1 MEALPQRQGLFRLM
15 RGKPAELQEASGGVG
30 PHRLQAMIDHAPDV
44 ICLVDKNAT
53 FLYAS
58 PAIKSAFGYDPD
70 ALTGTNAL
78 TLVHPQ
84 DRPQMAQ
91 RLQTRVEQPGTKGIG
106 MCRFRHADGSYRF
119 IEASALNRLDDPKI
133 GALVC
138 WIRDVTEFRETLA
151 TLRERERRMIGVFS
165 SVAEGIITTSD
176 TGIIEDFNAAAERI
190 FGYARQDVI
199 GKRIKLL
206 IPEIWDD
213 IHEDFVRDVKAMGE
227 AGAATAPTRDI
238 DGQHADGSEITL
250 ELSGGWFEHLGR
262 SFFTVIVRDVSDK
275 KRSDAALR
283 VSEERFALAAEAAS
297 DGLWDWNVMEN
308 TVYFGPRWEKLLEL
322 DPGTLDDR
330 IETWFNR
337 LHEADFAQF
346 TTAFDMV
353 LAGEVTTLEVEHRML
368 CGDEQYRWFLTRG
381 LGVQDAQGRVNRIVG
396 SVSDI
401 HGRKTAEDRAA
412 HNALHDVLTDLPNR
426 QLLIDRIDQ
435 LYHRREIGPAKSSGL
450 IVIDLDRFRVVN
462 ESLGHRTGDQILVTV
477 ARRLESAVRR
487 GDTVARLGSDQFGVL
502 ITETGDPAALQK
514 RAEDFQSV
522 LGTTITVGGDSA
534 DLTASVGLRP
544 LDNETLAP
552 EDLLRDALLASQEAK
567 RLGGDQIVPF
577 FLELRT
583 SALQTFQFEN
593 DLRAAVREG
602 RVEAYYQPLVD
613 IDSGHPVGF
622 EALARLHHPS
632 RGIIPPSEFIPI
644 AEETGL
650 IAELADQVLEQ
661 ATEQL
666 AAWKRNFPQLD
677 PLAVTINLSPVQFDR
692 QDVVGQLR
700 RAITK
705 TGLRGNDLKI
715 EITESLLMQNP
726 ERSSQILRNIQ
737 ALGVKICVDDF
748 GTGYSSL
755 SYLRQFSFDTLKI
768 DRSFVSRIV
777 SDNRDAELVRTM
789 IQLGQNVGMNVVA
802 EGVETQSQL
811 DVLYKFRC
819 HFAQGYL
826 FAKPLPANEATEW
839 LKAQIESAEPA

>member
-1 MEALPQRQGLFRLM
+1 M
-15 RGKPAELQEASGGVG
+15 RRAKPADVVQSPGSVA
-30 PHRLQAMIDHAPDV
+30 PQRLQAMIDHAPDA
-44 ICLVDKNAT
+44 ICLIDKNGI
-53 FLYAS
+53 FVYAS
-58 PAIKSAFGYDPD
+58 PAIKNTFGYD
-70 ALTGTNAL
+70 AESLVGTNAL

-91 RLQTRVEQPGTKGIG
+91 RLQARIEQPGPRGIG
-106 MCRFRHADGSYRF
+106 QCRFKHADGSYRY
-119 IEASALNRLDDPKI
+119 IEASAINRLEDENT
-133 GALVC
+133 GTLVC
-138 WIRDVTEFRETLA
+138 WIRDITEFRETLA

-165 SVAEGIITTSD
+165 AVAEGIITTAD
-176 TGIIEDFNAAAERI
+176 TGVIEDFNASAERI

-199 GKRIKLL
+199 GKRIKHLV
-206 IPEIWDD
+206 PDIWDD
-213 IHEDFVRDVKAMGE
+213 IYEDFVRDINALGDGGS
-227 AGAATAPTRDI
+227 GAPPAREI
-238 DGQHADGSEITL
+238 EGLHADGSEITL

-262 SFFTVIVRDVSDK
+262 SFFTVIVRDISDK
-275 KRSDAALR
+275 KQSDEALR
-283 VSEERFALAAEAAS
+283 LSEERFALAAEAAS
-297 DGLWDWNVMEN
+297 DGLWDWNVLDN

-337 LHEADFAQF
+337 LYEADFAQF
-346 TTAFDMV
+346 TTAFDIV

-381 LGVQDAQGRVNRIVG
+381 LGVQDEQGRVNRIVG

-401 HGRKTAEDRAA
+401 HGRRVAEDRAA
-412 HNALHDVLTDLPNR
+412 HNALHDALTELPNR
-426 QLLIDRIDQ
+426 QLLIDRVDQ
-435 LYHRREIGPAKSSGL
+435 LYQRREFDPSKLNGL

-462 ESLGHRTGDQILVTV
+462 ESLRHRIGDQILVTV

-502 ITETGDPAALQK
+502 ISEGGDKTAMQK
-514 RAEDFQSV
+514 RAEDLQDA
-522 LGTTITVGGDSA
+522 LRATITVGGDSA
-534 DLTASVGLRP
+534 DLTASVGLR
-544 LDNETLAP
+544 LVDNETLAP

-593 DLRAAVREG
+593 DLRAAIRDG
-602 RVEAYYQPLVD
+602 RVEAFYQPLVD
-613 IDSGHPVGF
+613 IETGRPIWF
-622 EALARLHHPS
+622 EALARLNHPS

-650 IAELADQVLEQ
+650 IAELADRVLEQ

-666 AAWKRNFPQLD
+666 AAWKERFPGLD
-677 PLAVTINLSPVQFDR
+677 PLAVTVNLSPVQFDR

-700 RAITK
+700 RAIAK
-705 TGLRGNDLKI
+705 TGLNGNDLKV
-715 EITESLLMQNP
+715 EVTESLLMQNP
-726 ERSSQILRNIQ
+726 ERSSQILRHIQ

-789 IQLGQNVGMNVVA
+789 IQLGQNVGMSVVA
-802 EGVETQSQL
+802 EDVETQSQL
-811 DVLYKFRC
+811 DVLCRFGC

-826 FAKPLPANEATEW
+826 LAKPLPANDATDW
-839 LKAQIESAEPA
+839 LKAQAESPASA